1 VRALVEAGADVN
13 KAEDGGVTPLY
24 MAAEQGHEAAVRALV
39 ELDADINKAIDVGA
53 TPLYVAAL
61 QGYLAI
67 VQILEDAG
75 ALCEDR

>member
-1 VRALVEAGADVN
+1 MRALIEAGADVN

>member
-1 VRALVEAGADVN
+1 MRALIEAGADVN
-13 KAEDGGVTPLY
+13 KADDNGVTPLY
-24 MAAEQGHEAAVRALV
+24 MAAEQGHEGAVRALV

>member
-1 VRALVEAGADVN
+1 VRALIEAGADVN

>member
-1 VRALVEAGADVN
+1 MRALIEAGTDVN

>member
-1 VRALVEAGADVN
+1 
-13 KAEDGGVTPLY
+13 
-24 MAAEQGHEAAVRALV
+24 MRALV
-39 ELDADINKAIDVGA
+39 ELDADITNDATGA